1 MRQRQNRNHN
11 AKERE
16 GERKRERERDMKK
29 TMHFS
34 PVLSLLRLSIGI
46 AASSFVEVR
55 GVAHAGE
62 RPRHHQQH
70 RPQQQ
75 QRRRRRQ
82 LRFLQPVSDDPT
94 SSTLQPQRQRR
105 HRNDDITLTLLTECV
120 LYHKDIEW
128 GDDPDADESEE
139 EEEEDWFSSWAC
151 HFTTNTNNNDNPRII
166 EVIEEEEEETEMKH
180 SASIGYVAADI
191 LAKHP
196 FIDIVGL
203 SRDVIKSFEQQQ
215 QKPIVSGGTILK
227 IMTTTVTAN
236 NRNRNRNSDR
246 PSPSRRND
254 DTTNIFDRDVVVATP
269 TATDR
274 TNRPRQKQQQQNQ
287 PNSTKQYQKQEQ
299 QQEEMIEV
307 EQQPYLEQLITI
319 DTDTTRNPNAIPI
332 EGSLKLVLPPAAVY
346 VLESIPESDPRHYQA
361 RHRRRRERQRRD
373 RQLLPEEDKN
383 TEAWYGSFGNTS
395 ATPGSSK
402 TRHRTRNLL
411 VSMGNLEALV
421 VRVLAGNRGQPPNE
435 AKLQNDIFSDQACLS
450 SQYRAC
456 SHGQLIIEPGRY
468 GTKGITTVRIDGR
481 SINSNLVPG
490 DLADEAITALQNKF
504 GGNFAENIDLL
515 MLCLPPGTY
524 KNGWVRYL
532 LSFYCYYHYYIIHII
547 VIGNC
552 LCFLPLVFVVSL
564 QIERGKSLSI
574 FGIVFLITFLCTIFF
589 CSFFHFLPSK

>member
-1 MRQRQNRNHN
+1 
-11 AKERE
+11 
-16 GERKRERERDMKK
+16 
-29 TMHFS
+29 
-34 PVLSLLRLSIGI
+34 
-46 AASSFVEVR
+46 
-55 GVAHAGE
+55 
-62 RPRHHQQH
+62 
-70 RPQQQ
+70 
-75 QRRRRRQ
+75 
-82 LRFLQPVSDDPT
+82 
-94 SSTLQPQRQRR
+94 
-105 HRNDDITLTLLTECV
+105 
-120 LYHKDIEW
+120 
-128 GDDPDADESEE
+128 
-139 EEEEDWFSSWAC
+139 
-151 HFTTNTNNNDNPRII
+151 
-166 EVIEEEEEETEMKH
+166 
-180 SASIGYVAADI
+180 
-191 LAKHP
+191 
-196 FIDIVGL
+196 
-203 SRDVIKSFEQQQ
+203 
-215 QKPIVSGGTILK
+215 
-227 IMTTTVTAN
+227 
-236 NRNRNRNSDR
+236 
-246 PSPSRRND
+246 
-254 DTTNIFDRDVVVATP
+254 
-269 TATDR
+269 
-274 TNRPRQKQQQQNQ
+274 
-287 PNSTKQYQKQEQ
+287 
-299 QQEEMIEV
+299 MIEV

-332 EGSLKLVLPPAAVY
+332 EGSLKLVLPPTAVY

-373 RQLLPEEDKN
+373 RQLLPEKDKN

-421 VRVLAGNRGQPPNE
+421 VRVVAGYGGQPPNE

-504 GGNFAENIDLL
+504 GGNFAANIDLL

-532 LSFYCYYHYYIIHII
+532 SSFYCYYHYYIIHII

-574 FGIVFLITFLCTIFF
+574 FGIVFLITFCAQYSFAHFF
-589 CSFFHFLPSK
+589 TFSPVSSTHRKF

>member
-1 MRQRQNRNHN
+1 MYV
-11 AKERE
+11 
-16 GERKRERERDMKK
+16 
-29 TMHFS
+29 S
-34 PVLSLLRLSIGI
+34 PVLSLLRLGIGI

-55 GVAHAGE
+55 GVANAGE

-75 QRRRRRQ
+75 RRQ

-94 SSTLQPQRQRR
+94 SSTLQPQPQRQRR
-105 HRNDDITLTLLTECV
+105 HPDDDITLTLLTECV
-120 LYHKDIEW
+120 LYYTDIEW
-128 GDDPDADESEE
+128 EDDPNADESEE
-139 EEEEDWFSSWAC
+139 EEEEDWFSPWVC
-151 HFTTNTNNNDNPRII
+151 HFTTNTNNNDNPRMI
-166 EVIEEEEEETEMKH
+166 EVIEEEEEETETKH

-254 DTTNIFDRDVVVATP
+254 ETTNIFDRDVVVATP

-274 TNRPRQKQQQQNQ
+274 INRPRQEQQQNQ

-319 DTDTTRNPNAIPI
+319 DTDATRNPNAIPI
-332 EGSLKLVLPPAAVY
+332 EGSLKLVIPPTAVY

-361 RHRRRRERQRRD
+361 RHRRRRERQHRD
-373 RQLLPEEDKN
+373 RQLLSEKDKN

-395 ATPGSSK
+395 ATPGSK
-402 TRHRTRNLL
+402 TRHQTRNLL
-411 VSMGNLEALV
+411 GSMGILEVLV
-421 VRVLAGNRGQPPNE
+421 VRVVAGNGVQPPSE
-435 AKLQNDIFSDQACLS
+435 AKLQNDIFLDQACLS

-456 SHGQLIIEPGRY
+456 SHGQLNIIPSRY
-468 GTKGITTVRIDGR
+468 GTKGIATVRIEGR
-481 SINSNLVPG
+481 SSNSKIIPSQ
-490 DLADEAITALQNKF
+490 LADEAITALQRKF
-504 GGNFAENIDLL
+504 GGNFADNIDLL
-515 MLCLPPGTY
+515 MLCLPPGNY
-524 KNGWVRYL
+524 HKGWVRYL

-552 LCFLPLVFVVSL
+552 LCFLLLVFVVSL
-564 QIERGKSLSI
+564 QIERGKSLSM
-574 FGIVFLITFLCTIFF
+574 FGIVFLITFLCTIFC

>member
-29 TMHFS
+29 TMYFS
-34 PVLSLLRLSIGI
+34 PVLSLLRLGIGI

-128 GDDPDADESEE
+128 EDDPNADESEE

-151 HFTTNTNNNDNPRII
+151 HFTTNTNTNDNPRII

-254 DTTNIFDRDVVVATP
+254 DTTNIFDRDVVVAT
-269 TATDR
+269 
-274 TNRPRQKQQQQNQ
+274 
-287 PNSTKQYQKQEQ
+287 
-299 QQEEMIEV
+299 EEMIEV

-373 RQLLPEEDKN
+373 RQLLPEKDKN

-421 VRVLAGNRGQPPNE
+421 VRVVAGYGGQPPNE

-504 GGNFAENIDLL
+504 GGNFAANIDLL

-532 LSFYCYYHYYIIHII
+532 SSFYCYYHYYIIHII

-574 FGIVFLITFLCTIFF
+574 FGIVFLITFCAQYSFAHFF
-589 CSFFHFLPSK
+589 TFSPVSSTHRKF